1 MRRLVVALLSLGLVA
16 VLVIGL
22 TQAGGKTGDG
32 AAKAP
37 KFDVKAATAELADAE
52 PAIAPLYERPSAIVP
67 GGVDAFERRISS
79 LRGNPVVVNKW
90 ASWCHPCRAEFPIFQ
105 QVATKQGTDT
115 AFMGIN
121 GKDKRPAAERFLA
134 AEPLPYLSYEDP
146 DEEIARERKIST
158 YYPMTL
164 FIDKNGKTVGKHAGE
179 YTSVAQLE
187 ADIDKYLG

>member
-1 MRRLVVALLSLGLVA
+1 MRRLVVALLSVGLAA

-22 TQAGGKTGDG
+22 TQAGSKTDDS

-37 KFDVKAATAELADAE
+37 KFDVKAATAQLADAE
-52 PAIAPLYERPSAIVP
+52 PAIAPLYKQPSAILD

-105 QVATKQGTDT
+105 QVATTYGSDT
-115 AFMGIN
+115 AFVGIN

-134 AEPLPYLSYEDP
+134 AQPLPYPSYEDP
-146 DEEIARERKIST
+146 DEEIASERKVST

-164 FIDKNGKTVGKHAGE
+164 FIDENGKTVGKHAGE
-179 YTSVAQLE
+179 YTSVAQLKS
-187 ADIDKYLG
+187 DIDKYLG

>member
-37 KFDVKAATAELADAE
+37 KFDVKAATAKLAGAE
-52 PAIAPLYERPSAIVP
+52 PAIAPLYERPNAIVP

-105 QVATKQGTDT
+105 QVATKRGTDT

-164 FIDKNGKTVGKHAGE
+164 FIDKNGTTVGKHAGE

>member
-37 KFDVKAATAELADAE
+37 KFDVKAATAKLADAE

-121 GKDKRPAAERFLA
+121 GKDKRPAAARFLA

>member
-1 MRRLVVALLSLGLVA
+1 MRRLVVVFLCIGLVA

-22 TQAGGKTGDG
+22 TQASSNSERDTP
-32 AAKAP
+32 AP
-37 KFDVKAATAELADAE
+37 KFDVKAATAQLAGAE
-52 PAIAPLYERPSAIVP
+52 PEIAPLYRQPSAIVE
-67 GGVDAFERRISS
+67 GGVDAFEKRIKS

-90 ASWCHPCRAEFPIFQ
+90 ASWCRPCRAEFPIFQ
-105 QVATKQGTDT
+105 QVATKQGLEV

-121 GKDKRPAAERFLA
+121 GKDKRPAAEKFLA
-134 AEPLPYLSYEDP
+134 AQPLPYLSYEDP
-146 DEEIARERKIST
+146 DEDIARERRISN

-164 FIDKNGKTVGKHAGE
+164 FINENGKTVGTHAGE